1 MRNNKVVTYAG
12 MILLVACSAADQTAP
27 VAPGSEA
34 AGVQAMV
41 YSTYSEDRTSADL
54 VVTPSGGWFSIGFHG
69 VWFPANSICD
79 PALSSYG
86 PTEWDKPCT
95 TITSPIAI
103 HAEIREQGGLPYV
116 VFTPDLRFA
125 PATRKANGSLDPKR
139 FVNLYMYIGGS
150 PASDAGSLEIKW
162 VADEGSAPLSEDEAD
177 PTLQT
182 RRMERGKVVYRRV
195 KHFSGY
201 LVAAGIDGDR
211 DAGDLAY

>member
-1 MRNNKVVTYAG
+1 MRNNKVFSYAG

-27 VAPGSEA
+27 VVRSAEE

-41 YSTYSEDRTSADL
+41 YPTYSEDRKSADV
-54 VVTPSGGWFSIGFHG
+54 VVTPSGGWFSIGVHG

-79 PALSSYG
+79 PALTTYG

-95 TITSPIAI
+95 TISSPITI
-103 HAEIREQGGLPYV
+103 HAEIKEQDGLPYV

-125 PATRKANGSLDPKR
+125 PATRKGGGGLDPKK
-139 FVNLYMYIGGS
+139 FVNLYMYVGGS
-150 PASDAGSLEIKW
+150 SVTDAGAFEIKW
-162 VADEGSAPLSEDEAD
+162 VADEAAAPVSEDDAD
-177 PTLQT
+177 VSLQT
-182 RRMERGKVVYRRV
+182 KRMARGQVLYRRV

-211 DAGDLAY
+211 DAGYDAY